1 MNSLADMSV
10 SDLWTYLS
18 HTDKP
23 IVMYGMGN
31 GADKILSVLDKY
43 NVSVADFF
51 ASDGFVRG
59 HSFHGKVVLSFDEI
73 IEKYKDPIILL
84 SFGSNLPEV
93 LNRIYRLSEQYEFY
107 APDVPVSGDNLFTSS
122 FYTDNMSG
130 VESARALLADDL
142 SKHIYDEVIRYKL
155 SGRVEHLRSSYVS
168 CDDVFLKL
176 LTPSEYKTYVDL
188 GAYNGDTIRQLI
200 SYGADPDRIIA
211 FEPDVRSFR
220 KLKAYADNS
229 GTPEIFELYN
239 NAVWSEN
246 TCLSFNNE
254 GNRNSGVSASG
265 KQVQALAL
273 DKITNAANADY
284 MKFDVEGSEQEALLG
299 SAEII
304 RSKKP
309 DLFVSLYH
317 RSEDIFSLIHLVH
330 SLCPEYKLFVR
341 RFEYVPAWDLSLI
354 ATVRNI

>member
-73 IEKYKDPIILL
+73 IEKYNDPIILL

-107 APDVPVSGDNLFTSS
+107 APDVPVSGDILFTSS

-130 VESARALLADDL
+130 IESARALLADDL
-142 SKHIYDEVIRYKL
+142 PK
-155 SGRVEHLRSSYVS
+155 RVV
-168 CDDVFLKL
+168 
-176 LTPSEYKTYVDL
+176 
-188 GAYNGDTIRQLI
+188 
-200 SYGADPDRIIA
+200 
-211 FEPDVRSFR
+211 
-220 KLKAYADNS
+220 
-229 GTPEIFELYN
+229 
-239 NAVWSEN
+239 
-246 TCLSFNNE
+246 
-254 GNRNSGVSASG
+254 
-265 KQVQALAL
+265 
-273 DKITNAANADY
+273 
-284 MKFDVEGSEQEALLG
+284 
-299 SAEII
+299 
-304 RSKKP
+304 
-309 DLFVSLYH
+309 
-317 RSEDIFSLIHLVH
+317 
-330 SLCPEYKLFVR
+330 
-341 RFEYVPAWDLSLI
+341 
-354 ATVRNI
+354 